1 MPHTS
6 CTPAATTPPPQPN
19 PAARNQ
25 PPATPNPPTNPPTPP
40 PTPTRLAATW
50 TQGYQPPTGVRWG
63 DTARVSVS
71 TRDRHQH
78 RWWRRFLLAAGL
90 AIAAL
95 VVGLVG
101 AAPASAATLPDLETR
116 VGASTPAMAY
126 IVGVHE
132 SVSAGQRWCHAPP
145 QAQTTAGCCVAAN
158 SVRLGAT
165 YERLYEGGGGVLAQV
180 DEAGILN
187 LAIERGVATPSGG
200 AMFNEAMSAVGPVNG
215 IRGTWTTSMPS
226 NLDAFNANIR
236 AGMSVQD
243 AARSTFTGT
252 MAGRSGFTTVSV
264 EQLTGS
270 PGAYTNVKVV
280 FGR

>member
-1 MPHTS
+1 M
-6 CTPAATTPPPQPN
+6 AAAVGTLTPPEPTGIPN
-19 PAARNQ
+19 PAAYSRDTDPMTQ
-25 PPATPNPPTNPPTPP
+25 VSRPP
-40 PTPTRLAATW
+40 R
-50 TQGYQPPTGVRWG
+50 TG
-63 DTARVSVS
+63 
-71 TRDRHQH
+71 
-78 RWWRRFLLAAGL
+78 WWRLLLAAAVAVL
-90 AIAAL
+90 
-95 VVGLVG
+95 VGLLSAG
-101 AAPASAATLPDLETR
+101 TASATTLPEVETR
-116 VGASTPAMAY
+116 VGASTPVAAY
-126 IVGVHE
+126 VVGVHE
-132 SVSAGQRWCHAPP
+132 SITAGQRWGHAPP
-145 QAQTTAGCCVAAN
+145 TAQIASATGVAAN